1 MKRFFLIISL
11 FFTVNLF
18 AQESF
23 NYQASILTKEGL
35 PAANRTFRVSI
46 KVGNDSFF
54 IANFYQEIIQVKS
67 GNYGYLTFEVG
78 KTGSGKLSNAVEWS
92 KDVYIE
98 LQITTID
105 NLERIDIPIKHRLNF
120 SPKAIYAIQAG
131 KSLLTD
137 LALKSINA
145 DTSAF
150 SKTGAW
156 SLKSDSAKHSI
167 NSDTAQYSLVAK
179 WSSKSDSSLHAI
191 NADTS
196 EFSKTGAWSLRS
208 DSAKHSVNADTA
220 QYSLVS
226 KWSAKSDSALHSI
239 NSDTSAFSKTGAW
252 ALRSDSAKHS
262 INADTAKFGSSLFGI
277 GKIPA
282 YALDVYGFGR
292 FVADQTPTIGPELR
306 FKGFRQEWVMGID
319 VANNGGGGDFVMLAD
334 QRSNGDV
341 RDLIYV
347 NRNKEGDNSAN
358 DDSGY
363 PTIGF
368 WATPASKNVQTLFTV
383 PEIKPNRDIVG
394 IRKGEATSNSKM
406 LSFYGS
412 EDSIPDLW
420 ISNRYEAGP
429 FWNVRGDLTVLSDNA
444 VNSNRLVLN
453 ANPTDNS
460 TNFKLRNV
468 FNPNVGNYFFKI
480 QNHQENKDY
489 FVINQATGKIAVG
502 NAGFAEMLNVD
513 GNINI
518 VKLVADS
525 LKAKSINGF
534 VITNR
539 NNQEVVTFGKNDS
552 VSASFAGDVNVAG
565 SLKNN
570 GLNVINTADTSSLAR
585 KLVQI
590 KNATNDYLLSIT
602 DINNLVAINST
613 LEKNIEVPNYTI
625 VAFPIGSKITI
636 VQEGIGKI
644 NILPSNGVTI
654 KSANNKVKSK
664 TQFSVLNLIKTDTD
678 TWLLYGD
685 LEL

>member
-1 MKRFFLIISL
+1 MKRFLIIIS
-11 FFTVNLF
+11 FFFATHLF

-35 PAANRTFRVSI
+35 PAANRQFRVSI

-54 IANFYQEIIQVKS
+54 IANFYQEIIQVRS

-78 KTGSGKLSNAVEWS
+78 KTGSENLSNSVEWS

-98 LQITTID
+98 LQLTTID

-131 KSLLTD
+131 KSLLTE
-137 LALKSINA
+137 LAYKS
-145 DTSAF
+145 
-150 SKTGAW
+150 
-156 SLKSDSAKHSI
+156 
-167 NSDTAQYSLVAK
+167 
-179 WSSKSDSSLHAI
+179 I

-502 NAGFAEMLNVD
+502 NAGFAEMLNIE

-525 LKAKSINGF
+525 LKAKSSNGF

-539 NNQEVVTFGKNDS
+539 NDQEVITIGENDS

-570 GLNVINTADTSSLAR
+570 GLNVINTADTSTLAR

-602 DINNLVAINST
+602 DINNLVAINT
-613 LEKNIEVPNYTI
+613 AVEKNIEVPNSTI
-625 VAFPIGSKITI
+625 VAFPIGSKITV

-644 NILPSNGVTI
+644 NILPANGVTI

>member
-1 MKRFFLIISL
+1 MQSMPIQQSL
-11 FFTVNLF
+11 
-18 AQESF
+18 
-23 NYQASILTKEGL
+23 
-35 PAANRTFRVSI
+35 
-46 KVGNDSFF
+46 D
-54 IANFYQEIIQVKS
+54 QV
-67 GNYGYLTFEVG
+67 
-78 KTGSGKLSNAVEWS
+78 
-92 KDVYIE
+92 
-98 LQITTID
+98 
-105 NLERIDIPIKHRLNF
+105 
-120 SPKAIYAIQAG
+120 
-131 KSLLTD
+131 
-137 LALKSINA
+137 
-145 DTSAF
+145 
-150 SKTGAW
+150 
-156 SLKSDSAKHSI
+156 
-167 NSDTAQYSLVAK
+167 
-179 WSSKSDSSLHAI
+179 
-191 NADTS
+191 
-196 EFSKTGAWSLRS
+196 
-208 DSAKHSVNADTA
+208 
-220 QYSLVS
+220 
-226 KWSAKSDSALHSI
+226 
-239 NSDTSAFSKTGAW
+239 
-252 ALRSDSAKHS
+252 
-262 INADTAKFGSSLFGI
+262 FGI

>member
-1 MKRFFLIISL
+1 MKRFLIIIS
-11 FFTVNLF
+11 FFFATHLF

-35 PAANRTFRVSI
+35 PAANRQFRVSI

-54 IANFYQEIIQVKS
+54 IANFYQEIIQVRS

-78 KTGSGKLSNAVEWS
+78 KTGSENLSNSVEWS

-98 LQITTID
+98 LQLTTID

-131 KSLLTD
+131 KSLLTE
-137 LALKSINA
+137 LAYKS
-145 DTSAF
+145 
-150 SKTGAW
+150 
-156 SLKSDSAKHSI
+156 
-167 NSDTAQYSLVAK
+167 
-179 WSSKSDSSLHAI
+179 I

>member
-1 MKRFFLIISL
+1 MKRFLLIISF
-11 FFTVNLF
+11 FFTTHLF

-35 PAANRTFRVSI
+35 PAANRQFRVSI

-54 IANFYQEIIQVKS
+54 IANFYQETIQVRS

-78 KTGSGKLSNAVEWS
+78 KTGSENLSNSVEWS

-98 LQITTID
+98 LQLTTID

-131 KSLLTD
+131 KSLLTE
-137 LALKSINA
+137 LAYKSINA
-145 DTSAF
+145 
-150 SKTGAW
+150 
-156 SLKSDSAKHSI
+156 
-167 NSDTAQYSLVAK
+167 
-179 WSSKSDSSLHAI
+179 
-191 NADTS
+191 
-196 EFSKTGAWSLRS
+196 
-208 DSAKHSVNADTA
+208 
-220 QYSLVS
+220 
-226 KWSAKSDSALHSI
+226 
-239 NSDTSAFSKTGAW
+239 DTSAFSKTGAW

-262 INADTAKFGSSLFGI
+262 VNADTAQYSVVSKWSAKSDSSLHAINADTSAFSKTGAWALRSDSAKHSVNADTAQYSLVAKWSARTDSSLHAINADTAKFGSSLFGI

>member
-1 MKRFFLIISL
+1 MKRFLIIIS
-11 FFTVNLF
+11 FFFATHLF

-35 PAANRTFRVSI
+35 PAANRQFRVSI

-54 IANFYQEIIQVKS
+54 IANFYQEIIQVRS

-78 KTGSGKLSNAVEWS
+78 KTGSENLSNSVEWS

-98 LQITTID
+98 LQLTTID

-131 KSLLTD
+131 KSLLTE
-137 LALKSINA
+137 LAYKSINA
-145 DTSAF
+145 
-150 SKTGAW
+150 
-156 SLKSDSAKHSI
+156 
-167 NSDTAQYSLVAK
+167 
-179 WSSKSDSSLHAI
+179 
-191 NADTS
+191 
-196 EFSKTGAWSLRS
+196 
-208 DSAKHSVNADTA
+208 
-220 QYSLVS
+220 
-226 KWSAKSDSALHSI
+226 
-239 NSDTSAFSKTGAW
+239 DTSAFSKTGAW

>member
-1 MKRFFLIISL
+1 MKRFLIIIS
-11 FFTVNLF
+11 FFFATHLF

-35 PAANRTFRVSI
+35 PAANRQFRVSI

-54 IANFYQEIIQVKS
+54 IANFYQEIIQVRS

-78 KTGSGKLSNAVEWS
+78 KTGSENLSNSVEWS

-98 LQITTID
+98 LQLTTID

-131 KSLLTD
+131 KSLLTE
-137 LALKSINA
+137 LAYKS
-145 DTSAF
+145 
-150 SKTGAW
+150 
-156 SLKSDSAKHSI
+156 
-167 NSDTAQYSLVAK
+167 
-179 WSSKSDSSLHAI
+179 I

-502 NAGFAEMLNVD
+502 NAGFAEMLNIE

-525 LKAKSINGF
+525 LKAKSSNGF

-539 NNQEVVTFGKNDS
+539 NDQEVITIGENDS

-570 GLNVINTADTSSLAR
+570 GLNVINTADTSTLAR

-602 DINNLVAINST
+602 DINNLVAINT
-613 LEKNIEVPNYTI
+613 AVEKNIEVPNSTI
-625 VAFPIGSKITI
+625 VAFPIGSKITV

-644 NILPSNGVTI
+644 NILPANGVTI

-664 TQFSVLNLIKTDTD
+664 TQFSVLSLIKTDTD

>member
-1 MKRFFLIISL
+1 MKRFLIIIS
-11 FFTVNLF
+11 FFFATHLF

-35 PAANRTFRVSI
+35 PAANRQFRVSI

-54 IANFYQEIIQVKS
+54 IANFYQETIQVRS

-78 KTGSGKLSNAVEWS
+78 KTGSENLSNSVEWS

-98 LQITTID
+98 LQLTTID

-131 KSLLTD
+131 KSLLTE
-137 LALKSINA
+137 LAYK
-145 DTSAF
+145 
-150 SKTGAW
+150 
-156 SLKSDSAKHSI
+156 
-167 NSDTAQYSLVAK
+167 
-179 WSSKSDSSLHAI
+179 
-191 NADTS
+191 
-196 EFSKTGAWSLRS
+196 
-208 DSAKHSVNADTA
+208 
-220 QYSLVS
+220 
-226 KWSAKSDSALHSI
+226 
-239 NSDTSAFSKTGAW
+239 
-252 ALRSDSAKHS
+252 S